1 MNNKIALLFF
11 FLLLQGSFFAQ
22 TDSSIHG
29 RWTIKASAALTQS
42 GRYKLIGDSGLDPV
56 YTPNYRLEA
65 SYGFKKNMELGL
77 YIGSNKHEGVIVT
90 YYKEYTKQIGITFN
104 YHILPLIYK
113 NKSLPIDFY
122 LTARY
127 GGVILTKQKESK
139 YYGFNSEY
147 GAGIGVNYFFLKKFG
162 IYADYLIGDFNFRTA
177 SFPEED
183 ELLRDFNK
191 IRVGFVVKF

>member
-11 FLLLQGSFFAQ
+11 ILLLQGSFFAQ

-42 GRYKLIGDSGLDPV
+42 GRFVLNNSYGYEPI
-56 YTPNYRLEA
+56 YTPSYRLEA
-65 SYGFKKNMELGL
+65 TYGFKKNMEIGF
-77 YIGSNKHEGVIVT
+77 YIGSNKHEEFLT
-90 YYKEYTKQIGITFN
+90 TFYKEYTKQIGLSYN
-104 YHILPLIYK
+104 YHILPLLFK
-113 NKSLPIDFY
+113 NKSLPIDVY
-122 LTARY
+122 LTARV
-127 GGVILTKQKESK
+127 GGIILTKHKESD

-162 IYADYLIGDFNFRTA
+162 IYADYLFGNFNYRKPY
-177 SFPEED
+177 SFDPE
-183 ELLRDFNK
+183 LFKDFNK